1 MTHPGMSRVP
11 LVSWLTLAWLVLALS
26 CGPAATP
33 VPEPTATA
41 PPPPATESPALAEAK
56 EPVPAPVSVPVQQNA
71 PPPVPLEAPTSTLA
85 PTPTPEPTSTPTAIP
100 TPTAMPE
107 PTATPTIAPTA
118 LPTPTPTTA
127 AIEPVI
133 TAQNTDEEATPVP
146 TPTPE
151 QRCLEG
157 APGEIYCFTPPT
169 PTPMPVYPELGKF
182 SKYAVAAEEATAR
195 GVAKSDDSYPKVF
208 VSIRVQESHL
218 GTMKTWLE
226 GKGIET
232 LPYPWDGVIEALKRR
247 ETGIYFSQGYEIQ
260 VVVTADLLRQIAQQP
275 GYGFLREGCRSAFI
289 WTFPSA
295 YEYCSND

>member
-1 MTHPGMSRVP
+1 MV
-11 LVSWLTLAWLVLALS
+11 
-26 CGPAATP
+26 
-33 VPEPTATA
+33 
-41 PPPPATESPALAEAK
+41 
-56 EPVPAPVSVPVQQNA
+56 
-71 PPPVPLEAPTSTLA
+71 
-85 PTPTPEPTSTPTAIP
+85 
-100 TPTAMPE
+100 
-107 PTATPTIAPTA
+107 
-118 LPTPTPTTA
+118 
-127 AIEPVI
+127 

-169 PTPMPVYPELGKF
+169 PTPTPVYPELGKF

-195 GVAKSDDSYPKVF
+195 GIAKSDDSYPKVF

-247 ETGIYFSQGYEIQ
+247 EPGIYFSQGYEIQ

-275 GYGFLREGCRSAFI
+275 GYGFLREGCVSAF
-289 WTFPSA
+289 TRYFPSA
-295 YEYCSND
+295 HEYCSNE